1 MDVQKKVETI
11 DEIPAEKIVSTESV
25 GESHITEDPIDIP
38 MEEDEQDDKLSDSS
52 NSVLATPLEPDEEL
66 EDIKSVPS
74 SLNEEA
80 DEIPKDV
87 PEFTA
92 VVEKKTE
99 PLVEKE
105 DSNST
110 SLIKPPLP

>member
-1 MDVQKKVETI
+1 MGINVLLCSDLKFAHFYNFHTISEMDVQKKIETI

-25 GESHITEDPIDIP
+25 DESRITEDPIDIP
-38 MEEDEQDDKLSDSS
+38 MEEDEQDDKLNDSS

-80 DEIPKDV
+80 DEIPKG
-87 PEFTA
+87 
-92 VVEKKTE
+92 
-99 PLVEKE
+99 
-105 DSNST
+105 N
-110 SLIKPPLP
+110 IC